1 MDTRAEGESK
11 PNFRRM
17 SAVGYEEG
25 RQLLHVQGGNLC
37 KRGCSF
43 GAVRP
48 PIIIGFLD
56 DYQPKSET
64 TRRIMQ
70 DPFSL
75 AIWNKV

>member
-1 MDTRAEGESK
+1 MKRVDNCSMFK
-11 PNFRRM
+11 V
-17 SAVGYEEG
+17 SAVSAE
-25 RQLLHVQGGNLC
+25 GGNLC

-64 TRRIMQ
+64 TRRITQ